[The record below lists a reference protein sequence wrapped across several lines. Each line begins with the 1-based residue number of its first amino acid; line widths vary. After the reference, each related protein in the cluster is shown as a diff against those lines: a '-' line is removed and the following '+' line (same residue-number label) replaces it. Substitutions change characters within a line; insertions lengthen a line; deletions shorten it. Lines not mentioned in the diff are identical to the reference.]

1 VTTLV
6 IIITF
11 KVGKGATTSLKN
23 ETDLLIQLQVKL
35 FDAEL
40 TRDPFLNREGRR
52 RMAQLMEFLRNR
64 LWCGILIF
72 FFKSSYLKLISLL
85 ECISGGFRIAV
96 DEPANLDLHESRHQ
110 LVKQIANIVD
120 QRLAFLVK
128 VDKVSLYWMK
138 KMCVIDY

>member
-1 VTTLV
+1 MTTLV

-35 FDAEL
+35 LDAEL

-52 RMAQLMEFLRNR
+52 RMAQLIGVSDKSIMVWHFD
-64 LWCGILIF
+64 F

-96 DEPANLDLHESRHQ
+96 DEPANLDLHESQHQ